1 MNWNFT
7 AGDYSLR
14 LPNSEQDV
22 EALMGLLQQESLC
35 AHVPYAP
42 LTEVHRVVDELRRM
56 AMRFEAREAAFWLV
70 EKDGQLLG
78 RIGLQRINWMQRSAQ
93 LQWELT
99 PALDLPAMQ
108 QVLPALL
115 RFAFDELNLH
125 RIEMRLVASG
135 TQDALLQGLGLHFEG
150 VLPAQLEFMGKD
162 VDLALWSLLK
172 TDPH

>member
-7 AGDYSLR
+7 LGDYQLR

-35 AHVPYAP
+35 AHVPCAP

-56 AMRFEAREAAFWLV
+56 AMRFEAREAAFWLA
-70 EKDGQLLG
+70 EKDSQLLG

-99 PALDLPAMQ
+99 PALGLPAMQ
-108 QVLPALL
+108 QVLPALQ

-125 RIEMRLVASG
+125 RLEMRLVSTSA
-135 TQDALLQGLGLHFEG
+135 QDALL
-150 VLPAQLEFMGKD
+150 
-162 VDLALWSLLK
+162 
-172 TDPH
+172 